1 MAAVKKRSE
10 LDKALTWDLSLIY
23 KNDGEWEKDFA
34 SLDSL
39 LADFLKCKGKLAHS
53 PRILLE
59 ALEADDRLSLIL
71 ERLYVYAHLK
81 ADEDTSDSQGQAR
94 LDRIRAKETEIS
106 GECSFFQP
114 ELLAM
119 DEHRFQEYLNH
130 EMLSFYRRS
139 LQELADERPHTLTA
153 AEERILSLS
162 SDVMSS
168 SEKVF
173 SLLND
178 ADLRFPQI
186 TGENGEKEEL
196 THGNYIRF
204 LESPVRSVRKEAFYG
219 CYNTYSSFKNT
230 LGALLDTEVKAHILD
245 AELRKFPSALEAS
258 LFADNVPLKVY
269 NGLIDSVHRN
279 IHLIHRYYALRKKVL
294 KLDPMDMYDIYTPL
308 IPECKSSF
316 SWEESVREVKD
327 SLKVLGSEYHDA
339 IGQAFTDRWIDA
351 MECRGKRSGAYSS
364 GCYGK
369 APYML
374 LNYSGTLD
382 SMFTLTHELGHS
394 MHSYFSDRNQPYH
407 YASYKIFVAEV
418 ASTTNELL
426 LMDHLLKK
434 VDNPSMKGYL
444 LNHLADE
451 FRGTLFRQT
460 MFAEFERDIHEMAG
474 EGTPLTWEVLSDH
487 YKQLNDFYHGSAVRA
502 DDLIRYEWSRIPHF
516 YYNFYVYKYA
526 TGFSAAAALSA
537 MILQGKIEPY
547 MQFLKSGDSKD
558 VLDIMKDAGVDF
570 LNGDPVGEALK
581 LFEGTLNDLEEIL
594 LK

>member
-1 MAAVKKRSE
+1 MAAIKERAE
-10 LDKALTWDLSLIY
+10 LEKALTWDLTMIY
-23 KNDGEWEKDFA
+23 TAEEDWEKDFS
-34 SLDSL
+34 SLDGL
-39 LADFLKCKGKLAHS
+39 LADFLKCKGRLAES
-53 PRILLE
+53 SQVLLQ
-59 ALEADDRLSLIL
+59 ALEADDKLSLVL
-71 ERLYVYAHLK
+71 EQLYVYAHLK
-81 ADEDTSDSQGQAR
+81 ADENTSDPQGQAR

-119 DEHRFQEYLNH
+119 DETRFQEYLNSS
-130 EMLSFYRRS
+130 ELSFYRRS
-139 LQELADERPHTLTA
+139 LQELAEERPHTLSS

-162 SDVMSS
+162 SDVMSA

-173 SLLND
+173 SLFND
-178 ADLRFPQI
+178 ADLRFPLI
-186 TGENGEKEEL
+186 TNAKGEKEEL
-196 THGNYIRF
+196 THGNYIKF
-204 LESPVRSVRKEAFYG
+204 LESPVRQVRQEAFAG
-219 CYNTYSSFKNT
+219 CYDTYGSFRNT
-230 LGALLDTEVKAHILD
+230 LSALLDTEVKAHILD

-258 LFADNVPLKVY
+258 LFADKVPLQVY

-279 IHLIHRYYALRKKVL
+279 IGLIHRYYALRSKVL
-294 KLDPMDMYDIYTPL
+294 DLPKLDMYDVYTPL
-308 IPECKSSF
+308 VQECNAEYA
-316 SWEESVREVKD
+316 WEESVKEVRE
-327 SLKVLGSEYHDA
+327 SLRVLGDEYHSA
-339 IGQAFTDRWIDA
+339 ATLAFTDRWIDV
-351 MECRGKRSGAYSS
+351 MECRSKRSGAYSS

-434 VDNPSMKGYL
+434 AKASSMRAYL

-474 EGTPLTWEVLSDH
+474 EGTPLTADELSNY
-487 YKQLNDFYHGSAVRA
+487 YKKLNDFYHGASVEA
-502 DDLIRYEWSRIPHF
+502 DDRIRYEWSRIPHF

-526 TGFSAAAALSA
+526 TGFSAAAALSR
-537 MILQGKIEPY
+537 MILQGKTDTY

-570 LNGDPVGEALK
+570 LDGDPVGDALK
-581 LFEGTLNDLEEIL
+581 LFEETLDELEKLL

>member
-1 MAAVKKRSE
+1 METVKTRSE
-10 LDKALTWDLSLIY
+10 LDKTLTWDLTLIY

-34 SLDSL
+34 SLDGL
-39 LADFLKCKGKLAHS
+39 LEEFLKCRGKLDQS

-59 ALEADDRLSLIL
+59 ALEADDRLSLVL

-81 ADEDTSDSQGQAR
+81 ADEDTSDSQGQTR
-94 LDRIRAKETEIS
+94 LDRIRRKETDIS

-139 LQELADERPHTLTA
+139 LQELAEERSHTLSA

-186 TGENGEKEEL
+186 TNEKGEKEEL
-196 THGNYIRF
+196 THGNYITF
-204 LESPVRSVRKEAFYG
+204 LESPVRSVRKEAFSG
-219 CYNTYSSFKNT
+219 CYDTYSSFKNT
-230 LGALLDTEVKAHILD
+230 LAALLDTEVKAHILD

-258 LFADNVPLKVY
+258 LFADKVPLKVY

-294 KLDPMDMYDIYTPL
+294 KLDQMDMYDIYTPL

-316 SWEESVREVKD
+316 SWEESVKEVTD
-327 SLKVLGSEYHDA
+327 SLKVLGDEYHDA
-339 IGQAFTDRWIDA
+339 IGQAFTDRWIDV

-394 MHSYFSDRNQPYH
+394 MHSYFSDRSQPYH
-407 YASYKIFVAEV
+407 YASY
-418 ASTTNELL
+418 
-426 LMDHLLKK
+426 
-434 VDNPSMKGYL
+434 
-444 LNHLADE
+444 
-451 FRGTLFRQT
+451 
-460 MFAEFERDIHEMAG
+460 
-474 EGTPLTWEVLSDH
+474 
-487 YKQLNDFYHGSAVRA
+487 
-502 DDLIRYEWSRIPHF
+502 
-516 YYNFYVYKYA
+516 
-526 TGFSAAAALSA
+526 
-537 MILQGKIEPY
+537 
-547 MQFLKSGDSKD
+547 
-558 VLDIMKDAGVDF
+558 
-570 LNGDPVGEALK
+570 
-581 LFEGTLNDLEEIL
+581 
-594 LK
+594 

>member
-1 MAAVKKRSE
+1 MAAVKTRSE
-10 LDKALTWDLSLIY
+10 LDEALTWDLSLIY
-23 KNDGEWEKDFA
+23 KSEEDWEKDFA
-34 SLDSL
+34 SLDGL
-39 LADFLKCKGKLAHS
+39 LADFLKCRGKLDQSA
-53 PRILLE
+53 RILLE

-81 ADEDTSDSQGQAR
+81 ADEDTGNSAGQTR
-94 LDRIRAKETEIS
+94 LERIRAKETEIS

-114 ELLAM
+114 ELLAV
-119 DEHRFQEYLNH
+119 EETRFQEYLNSDI
-130 EMLSFYRRS
+130 LSFYKRS
-139 LQELADERPHTLTA
+139 LQELAEERAHTLSA

-162 SDVMSS
+162 ADVMSS

-186 TGENGEKEEL
+186 TNDAGEKEEL

-204 LESPVRSVRKEAFYG
+204 LESSVRQVRKDAFYG
-219 CYNTYSSFKNT
+219 CYNTYSSFRNT
-230 LGALLDTEVKAHILD
+230 LSALLDTEVKAHILD

-258 LFADNVPLKVY
+258 LFADKVPLRVY
-269 NGLIDSVHRN
+269 NGLIDSVHN
-279 IHLIHRYYALRKKVL
+279 NMDLIHRYYALRAKVL
-294 KLDPMDMYDIYTPL
+294 KLDQLDMYDIYTPL
-308 IPECKSSF
+308 LPECNAGF
-316 SWEESVREVKD
+316 SWEESVKDVKD
-327 SLKVLGSEYHDA
+327 SLKVLGVEYHNA
-339 IGQAFTDRWIDA
+339 IGQAFTDRWIDV
-351 MECRGKRSGAYSS
+351 MECRSKRSGAYSS
-364 GCYGK
+364 GCYGM

-426 LMDHLLKK
+426 LMNHLLKK
-434 VDNPSMKGYL
+434 APDKNMKGYL

-460 MFAEFERDIHEMAG
+460 MFAEFERDIHDMAG

-487 YKQLNDFYHGSAVRA
+487 YKKLNDTYHGDAVKA

-526 TGFSAAAALSA
+526 TGFSAAAALSQ
-537 MILQGKIEPY
+537 MILKGKTDTY

-570 LNGDPVGEALK
+570 LDGDPVGDAMK
-581 LFEGTLNDLEEIL
+581 LFDETLTSLEECL
-594 LK
+594 QN

>member
-1 MAAVKKRSE
+1 METVKTRSE
-10 LDKALTWDLSLIY
+10 LDKTLTWDLTLIY

-34 SLDSL
+34 SLDGL
-39 LADFLKCKGKLAHS
+39 LEEFLKCRGKLDQS

-59 ALEADDRLSLIL
+59 ALEADDRLSLVL

-81 ADEDTSDSQGQAR
+81 ADEDTSDSQGQTR
-94 LDRIRAKETEIS
+94 LDRIRSKETDIS

-139 LQELADERPHTLTA
+139 LQELAEERSHTLSA

-186 TGENGEKEEL
+186 TNEKGEKEEL
-196 THGNYIRF
+196 THGNYITF
-204 LESPVRSVRKEAFYG
+204 LESPVRSVRKEAFSG
-219 CYNTYSSFKNT
+219 CYDTYSSFKNT
-230 LGALLDTEVKAHILD
+230 LAALLDTEVKAHILD

-258 LFADNVPLKVY
+258 LFADKVPLKVY

-294 KLDPMDMYDIYTPL
+294 KLDQMDMYDIYTPL

-316 SWEESVREVKD
+316 SWEESVKEVTD
-327 SLKVLGSEYHDA
+327 SLKVLGDEYHDA
-339 IGQAFTDRWIDA
+339 IGQAFTDRWIDV

-394 MHSYFSDRNQPYH
+394 MHSYFSDRSQPYH

-434 VDNPSMKGYL
+434 VKDPAMKGYL

-474 EGTPLTWEVLSDH
+474 EGTPLTWEVLSGH
-487 YKQLNDFYHGSAVRA
+487 YKSLNDSYHGEAVMA
-502 DDLIRYEWSRIPHF
+502 DDRIRYEWSRIPHF

-526 TGFSAAAALSA
+526 TGFSAAAALSR
-537 MILQGKIEPY
+537 MILQGKTDSY

-570 LNGDPVGEALK
+570 LEGDPVGDALK
-581 LFEGTLNDLEEIL
+581 IFEGTLSELEGIL